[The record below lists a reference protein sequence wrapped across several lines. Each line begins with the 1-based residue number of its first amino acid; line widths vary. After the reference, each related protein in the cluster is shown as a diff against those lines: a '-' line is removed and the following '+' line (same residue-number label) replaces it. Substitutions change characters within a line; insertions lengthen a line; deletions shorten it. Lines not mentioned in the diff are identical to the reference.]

1 MSRVEILRISSQE
14 RRIDCHASM
23 EPRKSFIPFRAIQS
37 FVVEIDDAE
46 IDDAVA
52 YGT

>member
-1 MSRVEILRISSQE
+1 MIREENVICCKIVCEKK
-14 RRIDCHASM
+14 
-23 EPRKSFIPFRAIQS
+23 RKVCWPTHYDVRES